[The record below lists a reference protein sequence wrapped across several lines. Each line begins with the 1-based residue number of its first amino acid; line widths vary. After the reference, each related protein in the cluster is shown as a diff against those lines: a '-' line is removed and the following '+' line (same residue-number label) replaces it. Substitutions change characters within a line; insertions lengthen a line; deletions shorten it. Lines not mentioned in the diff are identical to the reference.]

1 MGTGLL
7 ARARGSSRGSLGRRA
22 VVVAAVAGAA
32 AALAGCGTTSSSAV
46 TASGTTLTIYS
57 SVPGNTSDP
66 ALAQDLYRAEALAL
80 QGHTTIGKFTLKFV
94 ELTGKLP
101 SDNARTAI
109 SDTKAIAYL
118 GEVTPGT
125 SADSMGINNAQDLLQ
140 VSATDTAIEL
150 TQSTSAVPG
159 APGSYYESHSTYGN
173 TFARVVPSAAAE
185 AKAQVAEMESRGVTT
200 VDVVNDGTPYG
211 KAIALAVK
219 DDLPSTITSANSP
232 SGASAMFC
240 GCSSTSFADHTF
252 NTAAQ
257 ANPQVKLFGPSAL
270 DNSTFAA
277 GMTAPTS
284 NVYISSPGFLPRD
297 LTSAGKTFVSDFTS
311 TYGHAPDVQAIFGY
325 EAMSALLGVIAEAG
339 TGANNRATVIHDFF
353 GIKNR
358 PACASTLATTCSVL
372 GTYSIDGAGDTSLN
386 AFVFSRVVGGALV
399 PFAAAPQG

>member
-1 MGTGLL
+1 
-7 ARARGSSRGSLGRRA
+7 
-22 VVVAAVAGAA
+22 VAAIAGAA

-46 TASGTTLTIYS
+46 TVSGTTLTIYS
-57 SVPGNTSDP
+57 SAPANTSDP
-66 ALAQDLYRAEALAL
+66 ALTQDIYRAEALAF
-80 QGHTTIGKFTLKFV
+80 QGHTTIGKFSLKFV

-109 SDTKAIAYL
+109 SNTKAIAYL
-118 GEVTPGT
+118 GEVPPGV
-125 SADSMGINNAQDLLQ
+125 SADSMGITNAQDLLQ

-159 APGSYYESHSTYGN
+159 APGSYYESHGTYGN

-185 AKAQVAEMESRGVTT
+185 AKAQVAEMESRGVATL
-200 VDVVNDGTPYG
+200 DVVNDGTPYG
-211 KAIALAVK
+211 EAIALAVK
-219 DDLPSTITSANSP
+219 DDLPSSITSSGSP
-232 SGASAMFC
+232 SGASAVFC
-240 GCSSTSFADHTF
+240 GCSSASFADQKF
-252 NTAAQ
+252 NAAAQ

-277 GMTAPTS
+277 GLTAGTS
-284 NVYISSPGFLPRD
+284 NVYISSPGFLPTD
-297 LTSAGKTFVSDFTS
+297 LTSAGRTFVSNFTS
-311 TYGHAPDVQAIFGY
+311 AYGHRPDPQAIFGY

-339 TGANNRATVIHDFF
+339 SGANNRATVVHDFF

-358 PACASTLATTCSVL
+358 PACVTLATNCSVL

-386 AFVFSRVVGGALV
+386 AFVFSRLQGGTLV